1 MTRNMNMNQP
11 KKNDSS
17 QRKPGPGGR
26 PNHNSI
32 SPQDRSSPYT
42 GAASNGNQTVTIP
55 KRYQKVELKYSKI
68 GLDDFDWRLYNK
80 TSFAGLETDIPNSYC
95 NSMLQVLYFLEP
107 LRCCLLRHVCTREF
121 CISCELS
128 FLFHMLDIT
137 KGNTCQA
144 K

>member
-1 MTRNMNMNQP
+1 MNMHQP
-11 KKNDSS
+11 KKGDVSA
-17 QRKPGPGGR
+17 RKPGPGNR
-26 PNHNSI
+26 PNHVHNSV
-32 SPQDRSSPYT
+32 SPQDRSSPY
-42 GAASNGNQTVTIP
+42 ASASNGNQAVTIP

-68 GLDDFDWRLYNK
+68 GLEDFDFRLYNR

-95 NSMLQVLYFLEP
+95 NSMLQVLFFLEP
-107 LRCCLLRHVCTREF
+107 LRCCLLQHLCSREF